1 MSHTV
6 WVESV
11 KAATAGRTETL
22 VLELRRGV
30 LVLGVLGALRE
41 EHYAYS
47 LRKVLVS
54 AGLDIDEGTLYPLVR
69 RIEEQG
75 LLTSEWREVEGRR
88 RRYYRISPEGAA
100 VLARLEEEW
109 AALDAAVDSLLGNER

>member
-1 MSHTV
+1 
-6 WVESV
+6 V
-11 KAATAGRTETL
+11 KTTTAPRSETL

-47 LRKVLVS
+47 LRKVLMS

-69 RIEEQG
+69 RIEDQG

-88 RRYYRISPEGAA
+88 RRYYRISPEGGT
-100 VLARLEEEW
+100 VLAKLEEEW
-109 AALDAAVDSLLGNER
+109 TALDEAVDTLLGNNV